1 LAQEKFT
8 LTKNLRSDWMT
19 FQDGRYLLAG
29 EIPFYGVNTIYFQLD
44 PQTEAGNFLRTDS
57 SRPYFI
63 FINGKV
69 CGEFEGPSTFPIDSL
84 LQAEGRTSWIA
95 IRQKKINERD
105 LHVEVISRGQRPA
118 MEGVATAAR
127 PYSPFRDFVVIS
139 GLLIILLFLVAARL
153 NPKLASDYFSLSRIF
168 ASRDTDD
175 SQASAR
181 ITGGSN
187 VQFYVLCSLL
197 IGFYL
202 LIVLYHLPAEY
213 ALPIHFQA
221 SDFWMIGLQWLKL
234 STLVFLALL
243 VKLSIIFS
251 LTRLFNMRGMARF
264 HFFNWVRL
272 LLVAIGASTVFLFM
286 YFISRGEQPAYY
298 VMFLFAMVGV
308 LIGWIVAAFF
318 KLSGKSGHSM
328 FHLFSYLC
336 ATEIIPLLITV
347 KVLFQ

>member
-1 LAQEKFT
+1 MV
-8 LTKNLRSDWMT
+8 KNLRSEWMVYG
-19 FQDGRYLLAG
+19 DGAYHPLDH
-29 EIPFYGVNTIYFQLD
+29 IPFSGINTIYFQID
-44 PQTEAGNFLRTDS
+44 PQTEGADFLRLHS
-57 SRPYFI
+57 SRSYFV
-63 FINGKV
+63 FIDGKV
-69 CGEFEGPSTFPIDSL
+69 WGEFEGQSTFQIDSL
-84 LQAEGRTSWIA
+84 LQAEGRASWIA
-95 IRQKKINERD
+95 VHQKNINERD
-105 LHVEVISRGQRPA
+105 LQVEIITHEQPA
-118 MEGVATAAR
+118 PREDVATAAR
-127 PYSPFRDFVVIS
+127 PYSHLRDFVVVS
-139 GLLIILLFLVAARL
+139 GLLIILLFLIAARL
-153 NPKLASDYFSLSRIF
+153 NPKLSSDYFSLSRIF
-168 ASRDTDD
+168 ASRDADD

-213 ALPIHFQA
+213 ALPVHFQA
-221 SDFWMIGLQWLKL
+221 SAFWAIGLQWLKL
-234 STLVFLALL
+234 SALVFLGLL
-243 VKLSIIFS
+243 IKLFIIFS

-272 LLVAIGASTVFLFM
+272 LLVAAGASTVFLFM
-286 YFISRGEQPAYY
+286 YFISRGEEPAYY
-298 VMFLFAMVGV
+298 VMFLFVVVGV
-308 LIGWIVAAFF
+308 MIGWIIVAFL